1 MIAATL
7 TVPGWRQR
15 SGGGGLNPRAARA
28 EVRRSLKSN
37 IGTAASASAW
47 LDITVES
54 DPVIVGFTCDDWG
67 GDIPPDD
74 PCATEIANLLPW
86 FLGLLT
92 FCLCCSGCAAMAKAR
107 RTESAAAARA
117 AESQPGP
124 QPQLSRYPQLQPQP
138 QQMQMGAVPVCTPV
152 VQGYLAPVQQQQPDG
167 VAAGYYGQPAAQPE
181 VIVGQ
186 VVV

>member
-1 MIAATL
+1 M
-7 TVPGWRQR
+7 
-15 SGGGGLNPRAARA
+15 
-28 EVRRSLKSN
+28 
-37 IGTAASASAW
+37 
-47 LDITVES
+47 ES

-74 PCATEIANLLPW
+74 PCATEVANLLWLLPSI
-86 FLGLLT
+86 FLGLAIC
-92 FCLCCSGCAAMAKAR
+92 CLCCSACAARAKAR

-117 AESQPGP
+117 ADTQPGP
-124 QPQLSRYPQLQPQP
+124 QPQLSRYPQRQLQPQP

-181 VIVGQ
+181 VIIGQ

>member
-1 MIAATL
+1 
-7 TVPGWRQR
+7 
-15 SGGGGLNPRAARA
+15 
-28 EVRRSLKSN
+28 
-37 IGTAASASAW
+37 
-47 LDITVES
+47 
-54 DPVIVGFTCDDWG
+54 
-67 GDIPPDD
+67 
-74 PCATEIANLLPW
+74 
-86 FLGLLT
+86 
-92 FCLCCSGCAAMAKAR
+92 MAKAR

-124 QPQLSRYPQLQPQP
+124 QPQSLSIYPQRIARYPQPQP